1 MKDFKINITLLV
13 LFSLLISVVGATAF
27 HENINKPRIRGN
39 MLFLGD
45 SYILAS
51 SAMSGKAAFTTSATT
66 DVITVAG
73 VTTASEVFVC
83 STDATPVDDDQL
95 SVVVGSGSFTVHRPA
110 GTTSG
115 LTYAWWRV
123 D

>member
-13 LFSLLISVVGATAF
+13 LFALLFSVVGAVAVDNLT
-27 HENINKPRIRGN
+27 KPRIRGN

-73 VTTASEVFVC
+73 VTTASEIFVC